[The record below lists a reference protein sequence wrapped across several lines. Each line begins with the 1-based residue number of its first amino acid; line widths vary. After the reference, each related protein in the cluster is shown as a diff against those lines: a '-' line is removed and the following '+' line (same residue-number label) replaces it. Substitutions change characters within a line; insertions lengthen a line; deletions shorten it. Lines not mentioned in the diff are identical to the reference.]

1 MVKSIAIFLLLG
13 LLLLGCEDVVK
24 VTVPEERLTD
34 VIQVVG
40 TGVAYGKPDVAILS
54 LGVSVERKSVEE
66 ATRAAAEAMRRV
78 IDSLRA
84 NGVAEEDIQTKSFS
98 IQPRYDYVDR
108 KQILRG
114 YEVTNMVSVKVRD
127 LDAVGRIVDD
137 AVEAGGDALRVN
149 SIAFTID
156 DPTELQAEARVK
168 AIRDAKAKAEAL
180 AEEGGV
186 KLGRPIIIS
195 ESVFLPVKEERYF
208 KGGVP
213 EEASTPIAPG
223 TLEFRV
229 TVYVTFEIEG

>member
-1 MVKSIAIFLLLG
+1 M
-13 LLLLGCEDVVK
+13 
-24 VTVPEERLTD
+24 
-34 VIQVVG
+34 
-40 TGVAYGKPDVAILS
+40 
-54 LGVSVERKSVEE
+54 
-66 ATRAAAEAMRRV
+66 
-78 IDSLRA
+78 
-84 NGVAEEDIQTKSFS
+84 
-98 IQPRYDYVDR
+98 
-108 KQILRG
+108 
-114 YEVTNMVSVKVRD
+114 TNMVSVKVRD
-127 LDAVGRIVDD
+127 LDAVGRVVDD

-168 AIRDAKAKAEAL
+168 AMRDAKAKAEAL

-223 TLEFRV
+223 TLEVRV
-229 TVYVTFEIEG
+229 TVYVTFEIEE